1 MKKTSVEFCGGQ
13 SRYSEKAVNYMLAHI
28 TNEKEEEV
36 ELYAEYEPTD
46 AEYAADEC
54 AGYDR
59 LREEITA
66 QAKAHGIAP
75 EALEFYYD

>member
-1 MKKTSVEFCGGQ
+1 MKKASVEFSGGQ
-13 SRYSEKAVNYMLAHI
+13 SRYSEESVNYMLAYV
-28 TNEKEEEV
+28 TNAEGEEI
-36 ELYAEYEPTD
+36 ELYAEYEPTHE
-46 AEYAADEC
+46 EYVADEC

-75 EALEFYYD
+75 EALEFLYD

>member
-1 MKKTSVEFCGGQ
+1 MKKASVEFSGGQ
-13 SRYSEKAVNYMLAHI
+13 SRYSERGVNYMLAHI

-36 ELYAEYEPTD
+36 ELYAECEPTD